1 MRAATQHAQRD
12 NALTGLALVAFAR
25 AAKAVESI
33 MPSPSFTA
41 LPLHALE
48 LQEGCASRLLIATPC
63 RMTASA
69 A

>member
-1 MRAATQHAQRD
+1 VFFAQMRAATQHTKRRKP
-12 NALTGLALVAFAR
+12 LTGLALVAFAP

-48 LQEGCASRLLIATPC
+48 LQEDRASRLPSPRHAE
-63 RMTASA
+63 
-69 A
+69 